1 MNLGSATDTNSLSE
15 NGHPETRFGGFSF
28 CGILSPSS
36 EGSTMAGNTIE
47 FKFTGTEQIVAK
59 FKQLS
64 ESARREIA
72 TPAAKDA
79 MEIVLNDA
87 TDRAYRL
94 DDPSTAKT
102 VAKNVTMIERKAVGR
117 ETGTVIFSVGVR
129 TKGRLPGRNTW
140 NWWYLEM
147 GTEHA
152 RAHPFLRPALWNN
165 RVEVFQ
171 EFISSAKYQL
181 VRLGIS

>member
-1 MNLGSATDTNSLSE
+1 
-15 NGHPETRFGGFSF
+15 
-28 CGILSPSS
+28 
-36 EGSTMAGNTIE
+36 MAGKTIE
-47 FKFTGTEQIVAK
+47 FKFTGTEQLVAK

-79 MEIVLNDA
+79 MALVRDDA
-87 TDRAYRL
+87 IDRAYRL
-94 DDPSTAKT
+94 DDPATAKT
-102 VAKNVTMIERKAVGR
+102 IAKNITMIERKAIGR

-129 TKGRLPGRNTW
+129 TKGNLPGKNTW
-140 NWWYLEM
+140 NWLYLEL

-181 VRLGIS
+181 VRLGVL

>member
-1 MNLGSATDTNSLSE
+1 
-15 NGHPETRFGGFSF
+15 
-28 CGILSPSS
+28 
-36 EGSTMAGNTIE
+36 MAGKTIE
-47 FKFTGTEQIVAK
+47 FKFTGTEQLVAK
-59 FKQLS
+59 FKQLG

-94 DDPSTAKT
+94 DDPTTRS
-102 VAKNVTMIERKAVGR
+102 VIAKNITMIERKAIGR

-129 TKGRLPGRNTW
+129 TKGRQPGGRTF
-140 NWWYLEM
+140 WWYYLEF

-165 RVEVFQ
+165 RVEVFK
-171 EFISSAKYQL
+171 EFINSAKYQL
-181 VRLGIS
+181 VRLGVF